1 MALARYRLVE
11 KLRLVPACYTAQ
23 RWFKGTSDTQ
33 AGWYSRASLMLEVSL
48 HKPIQAPNLLWT

>member
-11 KLRLVPACYTAQ
+11 KLRLVPACYTTQ
-23 RWFKGTSDTQ
+23 RWFKGTSNTQ

-48 HKPIQAPNLLWT
+48 HEPVHAANLL